1 MLIPM
6 IIIFI
11 CNALIIVKTM
21 NDDRQRKSL
30 RFVST
35 KKSPMPPRKKNK
47 NNSIV
52 ITSSYNSS
60 DATLA
65 NNKSSLAKVIYTI
78 INIDIFTLYRQ
89 IFLTTTTARAQ
100 SQDLLFECCVSSRS
114 WPPLRVESP

>member
-1 MLIPM
+1 
-6 IIIFI
+6 
-11 CNALIIVKTM
+11 M

-65 NNKSSLAKVIYTI
+65 NNKSSPAKVIYTI

-89 IFLTTTTARAQ
+89 IFFTVGIEGNQ
-100 SQDLLFECCVSSRS
+100 K
-114 WPPLRVESP
+114 ESTFFHAKSKSK